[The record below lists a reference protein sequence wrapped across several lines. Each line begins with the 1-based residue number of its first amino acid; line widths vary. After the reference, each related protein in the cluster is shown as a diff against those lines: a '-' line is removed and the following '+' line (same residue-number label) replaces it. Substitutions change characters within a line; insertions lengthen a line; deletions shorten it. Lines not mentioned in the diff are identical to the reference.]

1 MIVNVV
7 SAKRV
12 PQAQPNDFASG
23 DKNPKI
29 AVKVTVL
36 SPYKEVGTAMAKIN
50 NSAPPK
56 RLIPV
61 LLRLTDHRV
70 LALLQ
75 ILALIILPFARVQ
88 NSLHADIVITHRVVF
103 AFL

>member
-1 MIVNVV
+1 MV

-12 PQAQPNDFASG
+12 PEDQPNDFASG
-23 DKNPKI
+23 VKNPKI
-29 AVKVTVL
+29 AGKVTVR
-36 SPYKEVGTAMAKIN
+36 SPYKEVGTPMAEIN

-56 RLIPV
+56 RLLPL
-61 LLRLTDHRV
+61 LLRLINHRV